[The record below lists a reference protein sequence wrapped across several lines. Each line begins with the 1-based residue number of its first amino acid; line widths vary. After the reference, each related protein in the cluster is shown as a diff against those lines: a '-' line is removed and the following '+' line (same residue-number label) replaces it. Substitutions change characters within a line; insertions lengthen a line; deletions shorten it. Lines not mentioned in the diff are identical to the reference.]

1 MKTLIGSVFSG
12 TGKPQLLDLQLSF
25 ISQNTINEYDHVCYL
40 TEKAKPTEYNK
51 HINSSIIGQNNLT
64 HKDPS
69 KSHLNG
75 LLSILAYFKTQT
87 DYYDMF
93 IILDSDCFPINKS
106 WDQTC
111 YGLLQKNDIIS
122 CIRTEN
128 LDTFLHPSIC
138 AFKDVSLIDFQ
149 RLEID
154 NLLGEQTSDNQVVP
168 LWKNCNQSAFLWH
181 SAPSDWF
188 GSTDPQSRGEFR
200 SKAKVFPLIRT
211 NRKNHHPILAAI
223 YGDLFYHHGCGSR
236 SQVIR
241 SNPYYDQLSINYSED
256 TSACLLQ
263 MLLESPCDYI
273 SNLMS

>member
-40 TEKAKPTEYNK
+40 TEKAEPTEYNK

-93 IILDSDCFPINKS
+93 VILDSDCFPINKS
-106 WDQTC
+106 WDQAC
-111 YGLLQKNDIIS
+111 YGLLQNNDIIS

-149 RLEID
+149 RLENI
-154 NLLGEQTSDNQVVP
+154 NLLGNQTSDNQVVP
-168 LWKNCNQSAFLWH
+168 LWKSRLRGCGRAH
-181 SAPSDWF
+181 SYDSNTLFPSPPAY
-188 GSTDPQSRGEFR
+188 T
-200 SKAKVFPLIRT
+200 KAKVFPLIRT

-241 SNPYYDQLSINYSED
+241 SNPYYDKLSINYNED
-256 TSACLLQ
+256 TSTCLLQ
-263 MLLESPCDYI
+263 MLLENPCDYI

>member
-12 TGKPQLLDLQLSF
+12 TGKSQLLDLQLSF

-40 TEKAKPTEYNK
+40 TEKAKPANYNK
-51 HINSSIIGQNNLT
+51 HIKSSIIGQNNLA

-93 IILDSDCFPINKS
+93 VILDSDCFPIAKS
-106 WDQTC
+106 WDQAC
-111 YGLLQKNDIIS
+111 YGLLQNNDIIS

-128 LDTFLHPSIC
+128 LDTFLHPCIC
-138 AFKDVSLIDFQ
+138 TFKDVSLIDFQ
-149 RLEID
+149 RLENV
-154 NLLGEQTSDNQVVP
+154 NLLGDQTSDNQVIP
-168 LWKNCNQSAFLWH
+168 LWKSW
-181 SAPSDWF
+181 SD
-188 GSTDPQSRGEFR
+188 T
-200 SKAKVFPLIRT
+200 KAKVFPLIRT

-241 SNPYYDQLSINYSED
+241 SNPYYDKLSINYSED

-263 MLLESPCDYI
+263 MLLENPCDYI